1 MSFAKGEDVMQ
12 QIETILRRLWIFM
25 VDEKIPESNFPRM
38 SYHDAMSQYGSDKP
52 DLRLGMEVR
61 KPH

>member
-12 QIETILRRLWIFM
+12 QIETILRHLWKSMIG
-25 VDEKIPESNFPRM
+25 ENIPESCFPQM

-52 DLRLGMEVR
+52 DLRLGMEVSN
-61 KPH
+61 PY